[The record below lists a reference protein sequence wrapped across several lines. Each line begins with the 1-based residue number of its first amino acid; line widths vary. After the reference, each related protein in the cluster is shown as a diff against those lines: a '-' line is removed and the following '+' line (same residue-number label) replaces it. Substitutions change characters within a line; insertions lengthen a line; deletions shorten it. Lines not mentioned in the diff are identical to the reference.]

1 MRLCR
6 IKEIANIIKCH
17 GKRKRKLKSRKLKRK
32 NLNPVLP
39 IIKVKMEDITKRRPP
54 MENVLADLSARR
66 RVKHNTKRLNSK

>member
-1 MRLCR
+1 LCR
-6 IKEIANIIKCH
+6 IKKISKIIKCL
-17 GKRKRKLKSRKLKRK
+17 GKRKPKLKKRK